1 MTTRLVGREDPREGR
16 RPTETPRAACLH
28 LLHSAQPRGQ
38 LSPAQPSPSSAPSSI
53 TPLLKARP
61 KHCSVALFA
70 KYFDTYVIKQTH
82 Q

>member
-1 MTTRLVGREDPREGR
+1 MTICLMGREDPREGR
-16 RPTETPRAACLH
+16 RPTETLGAACLH
-28 LLHSAQPRGQ
+28 LHHGAQPRGQ
-38 LSPAQPSPSSAPSSI
+38 LSPAQSSPFSAPSSI